1 MTFVGKILVVV
12 IMAFSLLFLGITSV
26 VFTTERN
33 WRDARTEA
41 IKKIDE
47 LKRKTEASVAER
59 ESARKELENAKAAHE
74 AAEKQLADR
83 ISALDGQLKQAF
95 DDNTQN
101 KMALVKAVQS
111 ARTAEELSAE
121 LRKETDLLRQQKSEV
136 EKQANEYKLK
146 QTELNDQIRDLARNL
161 GSATNSGNDL
171 RDRVARLQTLLRSKG
186 LSDDISQIRGIE
198 NAPPVRGAVL
208 RVNPR
213 NDQIEISIGSDDG
226 LVVGHELFLYR
237 TLPRPEYLGKV
248 RITDVDPDQAVA
260 RVINHTVQGRKIKE
274 GDIVSSTIRPRS

>member
-12 IMAFSLLFLGITSV
+12 IMAFSLLFLGITSI

-33 WRDARTEA
+33 WRDGRTEA
-41 IKKIDE
+41 IKKLDE

-111 ARTAEELSAE
+111 ARTAE
-121 LRKETDLLRQQKSEV
+121 
-136 EKQANEYKLK
+136 
-146 QTELNDQIRDLARNL
+146 
-161 GSATNSGNDL
+161 
-171 RDRVARLQTLLRSKG
+171 
-186 LSDDISQIRGIE
+186 
-198 NAPPVRGAVL
+198 
-208 RVNPR
+208 
-213 NDQIEISIGSDDG
+213 
-226 LVVGHELFLYR
+226 
-237 TLPRPEYLGKV
+237 
-248 RITDVDPDQAVA
+248 
-260 RVINHTVQGRKIKE
+260 
-274 GDIVSSTIRPRS
+274 